1 MTRVPSIPEP
11 GLPVVLSADEAQVV
25 QRLRMTPEE
34 RTAEQETRSQARL
47 DSMSPDQRQAEDAR
61 AAKLAAM
68 TPQERQVFF
77 LGRHMADL
85 SRLLKRAAD
94 KGLLDVNLMEIVD
107 GKLLERLVGDPI
119 LLCDVI
125 YAVCKPEA
133 DAKSIADEDFGRA
146 MAGDAIELGT
156 TALLEE
162 LCDFFPQGRRR
173 LLRKALE
180 KLKKL
185 ESIALTAAETR
196 LDSPELERRMAEELE
211 AMPSGTGGSS
221 GSLPASSASIPAP

>member
-1 MTRVPSIPEP
+1 MKTFNDNAGRAWTVTVNVDAIKRVKS
-11 GLPVVLSADEAQVV
+11 L
-25 QRLRMTPEE
+25 
-34 RTAEQETRSQARL
+34 
-47 DSMSPDQRQAEDAR
+47 
-61 AAKLAAM
+61 LA
-68 TPQERQVFF
+68 
-77 LGRHMADL
+77 
-85 SRLLKRAAD
+85 
-94 KGLLDVNLMEIVD
+94 VNLMEAVE
-107 GKLLERLVGDPI
+107 GKLLERLVSDPV

-133 DAKSIADEDFGRA
+133 DAKSIGDEDFGRS
-146 MAGDAIELGT
+146 MAGDAIDLAT

-162 LCDFFPQGRRR
+162 LCDFFPKGRRR

-211 AMPSGTGGSS
+211 AMEPVPTRSLAPSRIEGTATGGSS
-221 GSLPASSASIPAP
+221 GNSPASSASIPAP